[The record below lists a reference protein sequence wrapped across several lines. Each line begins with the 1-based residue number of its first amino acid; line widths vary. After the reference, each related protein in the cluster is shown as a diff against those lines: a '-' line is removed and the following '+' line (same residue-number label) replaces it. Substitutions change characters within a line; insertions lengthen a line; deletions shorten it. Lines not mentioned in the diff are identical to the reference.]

1 MEAIKMELPSELQ
14 NTINETV
21 KEALDICIKNNV
33 KANQFPPY
41 MNQRLAAS
49 YLHVA
54 PATIIK
60 WEKQYS
66 NFPVMVVDGVKRYK
80 KTSLD
85 NWMLSKTK

>member
-1 MEAIKMELPSELQ
+1 MELPSELQ
-14 NTINETV
+14 DTINETV
-21 KEALDICIKNNV
+21 RRALDTCIKENA

-41 MNQRLAAS
+41 MNQRLAAT

-66 NFPVMVVDGVKRYK
+66 NFPVLVLDGVKRYK

-85 NWMLSKTK
+85 SWMSQQAK